1 MSMKFVKF
9 NDRCNSCKYKDK
21 SEADDPCY
29 DCMCWPVNE
38 DSTKPVNYE
47 EDPRHKGGKHNG

>member
-1 MSMKFVKF
+1 MSTKFVKF
-9 NDRCNSCKYKDK
+9 NEWCKSCKYKDK

-29 DCMCWPVNE
+29 DCMCWPVNV

-47 EDPRHKGGKHNG
+47 EDPRHKGGK